1 MAPDNF
7 RVLSKLKLFMSAILI
22 TRALFFSSN
31 EKHDKPSNRIL
42 DNGAGVSLVP
52 WLAASLNATGGVHTL
67 NSDRV
72 C

>member
-31 EKHDKPSNRIL
+31 DKPSNRIL